1 MQYRLWQVVTAI
13 ARRLPPRAAYA
24 IAVATGWAAYYCWPR
39 GRRATISNFRRV
51 LGSASPSEVRRV
63 ARASLVN
70 YCRYLTDFIRFASLS
85 PQALIEAAKDS
96 ENYRE
101 LDAALERGKGVIF
114 VCMHMGN
121 WDIGAAAAA
130 ARGYPITVVAE
141 TFADGRLDEMVV
153 NSRRRLGMQVVKM
166 EKAGPSLLRA
176 LKKNGLLALLID
188 RPTPGDGVRVKFF
201 GEDVEV
207 PAGPARLA
215 LRSGA
220 TVVPAAFP
228 RVDPNRIDVA
238 TLADFAIDFK
248 ATGEEGRDIQ
258 SLTQAI
264 MSAHERYV
272 RAYPNQW
279 YMFRYMW
286 PRRAARASSTAK

>member
-13 ARRLPPRAAYA
+13 ARRMPPRVSYG
-24 IAVATGWAAYYCWPR
+24 IAVVAGWLAFYFWPR
-39 GRRATISNFRRV
+39 GRRATISNFGRV
-51 LGSASPSEVRRV
+51 LRPATRSEVRRA

-70 YCRYLTDFIRFASLS
+70 YCRYLADFIRFGSLS
-85 PQALIEAAKDS
+85 PEALIEAAKGA
-96 ENYRE
+96 ENFRD
-101 LDAALERGKGVIF
+101 LDAALECGKGVII
-114 VCMHMGN
+114 VCMHFGN
-121 WDIGAAAAA
+121 WDTGAAAAA
-130 ARGYPITVVAE
+130 ARGYPVTVIAE
-141 TFADGRLDEMVV
+141 TFADRRLDDMVV
-153 NSRRRLGMQVVKM
+153 QSRRRLGMQVIKM

-176 LKKNGLLALLID
+176 LKQNGLLALLID
-188 RPTPGDGVRVKFF
+188 RPIPGDGVKVKFF

-220 TVVPAAFP
+220 KVIAAAFP
-228 RVDPNRIDVA
+228 RVNPNRIEVKPL
-238 TLADFAIDFK
+238 TDFAIDFE
-248 ATGEEGRDIQ
+248 ATGEEEHDVQ

-272 RAYPNQW
+272 RAYPDQW

-286 PRRAARASSTAK
+286 PRRAAAASSAGK